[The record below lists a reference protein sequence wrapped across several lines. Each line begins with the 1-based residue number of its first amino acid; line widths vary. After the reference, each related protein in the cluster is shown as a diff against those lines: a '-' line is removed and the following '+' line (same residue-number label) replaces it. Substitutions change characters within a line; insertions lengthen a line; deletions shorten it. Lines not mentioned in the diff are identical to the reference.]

1 MAHLE
6 NFRLKVF
13 RAVAEHLNFRKAAE
27 QLFLTQPAV
36 TLQIKALESDLGVRV
51 FDRAGGKIT
60 LTRQGSVL
68 LEYANKLANL
78 ASEAERQLGSDGS
91 VSGELALGASTTI
104 AQYVLPR
111 LLGAFQNEYPKIQ
124 FSLQSGNTSEVVR
137 WLLEGKVA
145 LGLIEGPAR
154 ERGVRAEPF
163 MEDELVLIM
172 PPSFDSDRLS
182 PAQFLAT
189 NLLMREQG
197 SGSRRVVEM
206 ALEKVD
212 FKLKAF
218 KKVMELDSTEA
229 IKSAVEAGFGVGFVS
244 RWAIAKELELG
255 TLKVAEVSSVRATR
269 HFTLV
274 SRTGPEPQGPA
285 GALRTFALGRAR
297 LLSRLPR
304 KPPQTSNSSR

>member
-13 RAVAEHLNFRKAAE
+13 RSVAEHLNFRKAAE

-111 LLGAFQNEYPKIQ
+111 
-124 FSLQSGNTSEVVR
+124 
-137 WLLEGKVA
+137 
-145 LGLIEGPAR
+145 
-154 ERGVRAEPF
+154 
-163 MEDELVLIM
+163 
-172 PPSFDSDRLS
+172 
-182 PAQFLAT
+182 
-189 NLLMREQG
+189 
-197 SGSRRVVEM
+197 
-206 ALEKVD
+206 
-212 FKLKAF
+212 
-218 KKVMELDSTEA
+218 
-229 IKSAVEAGFGVGFVS
+229 
-244 RWAIAKELELG
+244 
-255 TLKVAEVSSVRATR
+255 
-269 HFTLV
+269 
-274 SRTGPEPQGPA
+274 
-285 GALRTFALGRAR
+285 
-297 LLSRLPR
+297 
-304 KPPQTSNSSR
+304 